1 MRQTLLA
8 LALLIGLATPA
19 TATIL
24 ESCCACIPVPPPQG
38 IAQAAFCAEVESAN
52 FAEVDAR
59 CADVGGH
66 DLACV
71 LNIPGPTCQAQLADE
86 GYACPTSPAP
96 SLSPTGVV
104 LALLL
109 LSGIGFAAL
118 RRR

>member
-8 LALLIGLATPA
+8 LALLIGVASPA

-38 IAQAAFCAEVESAN
+38 VAQAAFCAEVESAN

-66 DLACV
+66 DLA
-71 LNIPGPTCQAQLADE
+71 
-86 GYACPTSPAP
+86 
-96 SLSPTGVV
+96 
-104 LALLL
+104 
-109 LSGIGFAAL
+109 
-118 RRR
+118 